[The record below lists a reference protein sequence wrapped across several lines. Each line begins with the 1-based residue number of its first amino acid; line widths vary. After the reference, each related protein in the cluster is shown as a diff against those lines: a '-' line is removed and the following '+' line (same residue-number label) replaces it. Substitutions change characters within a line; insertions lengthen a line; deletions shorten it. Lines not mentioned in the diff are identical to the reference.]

1 MPGKVVC
8 FGEVMLRLSAPG
20 AEVLLQ
26 SSRLEARF
34 GGAEANAAVSL
45 ARFGH
50 PVRMV
55 SFVPDNTLGRAAA
68 AELRRHGLDVGGV
81 RTAPGRL
88 GLYFLTPAAGLRPAE
103 VLYDRTDSS
112 FALADPD
119 AVDWPAELEGADWLH
134 VSGVT
139 PAVGPNAAEAALTA
153 VRAARVKGLTVS
165 FDGNYRKSL
174 WDQWPTDGAAVLAD
188 IVAAA
193 DLFFGDDRDVAL
205 ILGHDFPQTDPME
218 RRLAAAEAAFTGFP
232 QLSRVAST
240 VRTVQDASRHG
251 LAGFLADREGR
262 WTAGPLE
269 VAGIVD
275 RIGGGDA
282 FAAGLIHGL
291 RTAMTPQAA
300 LEFALAAAALKHSI
314 PGDFNLV
321 DVADV
326 EALLAGGGD
335 VRR

>member
-1 MPGKVVC
+1 MPGKVIC

-20 AEVLLQ
+20 SEVLLQ
-26 SSRLEARF
+26 SARLDARI
-34 GGAEANAAVSL
+34 GGAEANTGVSL

-50 PVRMV
+50 QVRMV
-55 SFVPDNTLGRAAA
+55 SFVPDNRLGHAAV

-81 RTAPGRL
+81 RCAPGRL

-103 VLYDRTDSS
+103 VLYDRADSS

-119 AVDWPAELEGADWLH
+119 AVDWAAELDGADWLH
-134 VSGVT
+134 VTGVT
-139 PAVGPNAAEAALTA
+139 PAIGPNAAEATLTA
-153 VRAARVKGLTVS
+153 VRAARLKGLTVS
-165 FDGNYRKSL
+165 FDGNYRQSL

-193 DLFFGDDRDVAL
+193 DLFIGNDRDVAL

-240 VRTVQDASRHG
+240 HRTVHDAGHHS
-251 LAGFLADREGR
+251 LAGFLADRDGH
-262 WTAGPLE
+262 WTAPALE
-269 VAGIVD
+269 VTGIVD

-291 RTAMTPQAA
+291 RTSMPPRPA
-300 LEFALAAAALKHSI
+300 LDFALAAAALKHAI

-321 DVADV
+321 DIADV

>member
-26 SSRLEARF
+26 SARLEARI
-34 GGAEANAAVSL
+34 GGAEANVAVSL
-45 ARFGH
+45 AKFGH
-50 PVRMV
+50 VARMV
-55 SFVPDNTLGRAAA
+55 TFVPDNALGRTVV
-68 AELRRHGLDVGGV
+68 AELRRHGVEVDAV

-88 GLYFLTPAAGLRPAE
+88 GLYFLTPAAGLRAAE
-103 VLYDRTDSS
+103 VLYDRADSS

-119 AVDWPAELEGADWLH
+119 AVDWAAELDAADWLH

-139 PAVGPNAAEAALTA
+139 PAVGPHAAEAALKA

-188 IVAAA
+188 IVSAA
-193 DLFFGDDRDVAL
+193 DLLIGDDRDVAL
-205 ILGHDFPQTDPME
+205 ILGHDFPQEDPIA
-218 RRLAAAEAAFTGFP
+218 RRQAAAEAAFTGFP
-232 QLSRVAST
+232 QLSRFAST
-240 VRTVQDASRHG
+240 IRVVESADRHR
-251 LAGFLADREGR
+251 LSGFLADRDGS
-262 WTAGPLE
+262 WTAGPRD

-291 RTAMTPQAA
+291 RTGGGPQAS
-300 LEFALAAAALKHSI
+300 LDFALAAAALKHSI
-314 PGDFNLV
+314 PGDFNLAGL
-321 DVADV
+321 ADV

>member
-1 MPGKVVC
+1 MAKVVC

-26 SSRLEARF
+26 SNDLDARI
-34 GGAEANAAVSL
+34 GGAEANVGVSL
-45 ARFGH
+45 TRFGH
-50 PVRMV
+50 AVRMTTL
-55 SFVPDNTLGRAAA
+55 VPDNALGRHVV
-68 AELRRHGLDVGGV
+68 AELRRHGLDVGGI

-103 VLYDRTDSS
+103 VLYDRAGSS
-112 FALADPD
+112 FARAAPD
-119 AVDWPAELEGADWLH
+119 AIDWDAELDGADWLH

-139 PAVGPNAAEAALTA
+139 PAVSPDAGAAALRA

-174 WDQWPTDGAAVLAD
+174 WEAQGTDGAAILSD
-188 IVAAA
+188 IVACA
-193 DLFFGDDRDVAL
+193 DLLIGDERDIAL
-205 ILGHDFPQTDPME
+205 VLGHGFDEIDPIE
-218 RRLAAAEAAFTGFP
+218 RRRAAAEAAFTGFP
-232 QLSRVAST
+232 QLSRIAST
-240 VRTVQDASRHG
+240 IRDVSDADRHD
-251 LAGFLADREGR
+251 LTGFLADRTGA
-262 WTAGPLE
+262 WTSGPIA
-269 VAGIVD
+269 VSGIVD

-291 RTAMTPQAA
+291 RRAMAPQAA
-300 LEFALAAAALKHSI
+300 LDFALAAGALKHAI
-314 PGDFNLV
+314 YGDFNLV
-321 DVADV
+321 DVRDV